1 MIFPQSEHNKQ
12 AQPQIENY
20 LSTLRSHLRGVSEP
34 YAQEFLAE
42 LRSHI
47 YDKISDGET
56 SPASVDEV
64 LTALGSPKE
73 LAREFS
79 ASVVLDAANESK
91 SSLRMLLLLFRWA
104 SLSVAGLFVF
114 LGAIAGY
121 FVGGV
126 LLLCAAMKPLHPHAV
141 GLWAFHDATGDLNL
155 SFRLGS
161 ADPPAGAH
169 ELLGW
174 WIVPLG
180 VLAALVLILSTSRLA
195 QWCVRKF
202 RASTLAGT
210 LGGLQ
215 TKMGRFS

>member
-1 MIFPQSEHNKQ
+1 
-12 AQPQIENY
+12 
-20 LSTLRSHLRGVSEP
+20 
-34 YAQEFLAE
+34 
-42 LRSHI
+42 
-47 YDKISDGET
+47 
-56 SPASVDEV
+56 
-64 LTALGSPKE
+64 
-73 LAREFS
+73 
-79 ASVVLDAANESK
+79 
-91 SSLRMLLLLFRWA
+91 
-104 SLSVAGLFVF
+104 
-114 LGAIAGY
+114 
-121 FVGGV
+121 
-126 LLLCAAMKPLHPHAV
+126 V